1 MKLGLITTGQGP
13 RAAYEHY
20 FSGIGRAL
28 GLSLYVVS
36 RHILDPLDWPEIKP
50 HLGAGDR
57 PVLGAHVHV
66 PGATGN
72 RLGDGWDHV
81 YVDLEWSFAYFQR
94 AIDDLEAEGVG
105 AIVLCCGTEFA
116 PDQFRANVPLI
127 APCRSVMQVVAGA
140 AATRDTLRLGL
151 MSSIGHAT
159 QDVALW
165 AHQPFADKLT
175 VDYEGFEGNLMPAAE
190 RLAKREHDLVVVWSF
205 GLGTAASD
213 VDRMAEK
220 LETLLGCPVIMPH
233 RLAALTAFAVLPV
246 GFDDKA
252 MAAEPVSA

>member
-1 MKLGLITTGQGP
+1 MKLGLVTTGQGP

-20 FSGIGRAL
+20 FNGIGKAL
-28 GLSLYVVS
+28 GLTLDVVS
-36 RHILDPLDWPEIKP
+36 KHILDPLNWPEIQKN
-50 HLGAGDR
+50 LAIGDR

-81 YVDLEWSFAYFQR
+81 YVDLEWAYQYFQR
-94 AIDDLEAEGVG
+94 AIDELEAEGAG

-116 PDQFRANVPLI
+116 PDQFRSNVPLI
-127 APCRSVMQVVAGA
+127 APCSAVMQVVANA
-140 AATRDTLRLGL
+140 AATHKTLRLGL
-151 MSSIGHAT
+151 MSSIGHAK

-165 AHQPFADKLT
+165 QRQPFADKLEVT
-175 VDYEGFEGNLMPAAE
+175 YEGFEGNLMPAAE
-190 RLAKREHDLVVVWSF
+190 RLAEGKHDLVVVWSF
-205 GLGTAASD
+205 GLGTAESD

-233 RLAALTAFAVLPV
+233 RLAALTAFAILPV
-246 GFDDKA
+246 GFDDKT
-252 MAAEPVSA
+252 MARQN